1 MCSSIASAILLSTS
15 ARSVT
20 ERSPHSSFAACA
32 ASSASSMSSALE
44 RGTSVNGF
52 PVAGVRLSAYSPF
65 TGATQWPPMKL
76 SYRDLRSTGLSVS
89 PGAA

>member
-1 MCSSIASAILLSTS
+1 
-15 ARSVT
+15 
-20 ERSPHSSFAACA
+20 
-32 ASSASSMSSALE
+32 MSSALE

-52 PVAGVRLSAYSPF
+52 PVAGERLSAYSPF

-76 SYRDLRSTGLSVS
+76 SYRELRSTGLPVS